1 LGKKLKR
8 DDGTEVVRRV
18 IIPVVII
25 AYWITLAFHDDGTP
39 CIFLDTAEG
48 VLKETTGCSSW

>member
-1 LGKKLKR
+1 LIWFQDHFSKFGFDDAEQIDKNLGKKLKR

-25 AYWITLAFHDDGTP
+25 AY
-39 CIFLDTAEG
+39 
-48 VLKETTGCSSW
+48 